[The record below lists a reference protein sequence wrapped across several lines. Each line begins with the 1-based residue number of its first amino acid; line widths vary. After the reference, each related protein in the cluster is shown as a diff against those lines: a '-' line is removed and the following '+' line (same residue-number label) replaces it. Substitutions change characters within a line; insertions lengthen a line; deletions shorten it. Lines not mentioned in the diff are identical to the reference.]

1 MQTKERSPCE
11 KETSTNVVDSP
22 EEFKAVDG
30 QSFENRFYMRIFI
43 AQKPYYAL
51 VGPGATISVVGPK
64 LSDKFKERLTA
75 TDASVQRA
83 LELSTITLG
92 KLRLWLNIDKVSQAF
107 ELRAVNTLTQ
117 DVIDLT

>member
-1 MQTKERSPCE
+1 M
-11 KETSTNVVDSP
+11 
-22 EEFKAVDG
+22 
-30 QSFENRFYMRIFI
+30 
-43 AQKPYYAL
+43 
-51 VGPGATISVVGPK
+51 GPK

-117 DVIDLT
+117 DVILGVDFCKEMDMDVQLGKGLWRV